1 MQKKNFT
8 ALKLSLS
15 AAAALALTF
24 GAVTPAFAA
33 DVQIGPGAVAGFEN
47 GTEGTAEYNYDQ
59 WHVGNTENPD
69 AIVDQSLTFNE
80 CSVTTLP
87 AVERDVTQLL
97 KGFPIDSR
105 PTTDGTTAPLEA
117 LVNSTS
123 ITVLSGSVTVQI
135 PMFIL
140 IGGDPADLDFTTY
153 RSVTLNPG
161 TYNLA
166 DLEITDST
174 GWPIGSNFA
183 ETFDLLQ
190 TFIEEDGHIFQILGV
205 GFTGS
210 AGAEVSTLSFGGD
223 TFYFGTGA
231 CAPVTAPTP
240 AVPGAA
246 TPPIKI
252 ETAA

>member
-1 MQKKNFT
+1 MQKKSST

-47 GTEGTAEYNYDQ
+47 GAEGTAEYNYDQ
-59 WHVGNTENPD
+59 WHVGNTENS
-69 AIVDQSLTFNE
+69 AATTDQSLTFNE

-87 AVERDVTQLL
+87 AIERDVTQLL
-97 KGFPIDSR
+97 KGFPITAR
-105 PTTDGTTAPLEA
+105 PTSDGTTAPLEA

-123 ITVLSGSVTVQI
+123 ITVLAGSVTIQVPVFDYYNGKDTPETSLQFSTI
-135 PMFIL
+135 
-140 IGGDPADLDFTTY
+140 
-153 RSVTLNPG
+153 RSVGLAPG

-166 DLEITDST
+166 DLEITESEGVLGGAT
-174 GWPIGSNFA
+174 NFA
-183 ETFDLLQ
+183 EAFEFLQ
-190 TFIEEDGHIFQILGV
+190 GEMDEFGDVIEILGV

-210 AGAEVSTLSFGGD
+210 ADAEVSTLSFGGD
-223 TFYFGTGA
+223 TYYFGTGD
-231 CAPVTAPTP
+231 CAPAAP
-240 AVPGAA
+240 VAA
-246 TPPIKI
+246 TPPTKI